1 MHFSYRLDT
10 ARGTTYPADDGQAG
24 QPAGRRQRRSVTLWD
39 TQPMDFSAQ
48 PDNQAFLR
56 QFVENE
62 AELLLKILC
71 AYAVRFGV
79 ATPRTA
85 SAVAAEL
92 LSELVIEALRHADR
106 YDRQRQPM
114 AWLLGI
120 AVNLIKRRRASSARL
135 EQREPLLRDLAGDDA
150 DRFSDGELFDR
161 FVALTVGG
169 PAQALEQREQVN
181 ALLASLPEDE
191 RRLLRLA
198 ALHDMNGER
207 LARELGISPGA
218 ARVRLHRALKRLR
231 GLLGTGKDFDHA

>member
-1 MHFSYRLDT
+1 
-10 ARGTTYPADDGQAG
+10 
-24 QPAGRRQRRSVTLWD
+24 
-39 TQPMDFSAQ
+39 MDFSAQ
-48 PDNQAFLR
+48 ADNQAFLR

-92 LSELVIEALRHADR
+92 LSELVIEALRHAHR

-120 AVNLIKRRRASSARL
+120 AVNLIRRRRASSARL
-135 EQREPLLRDLAGDDA
+135 ERREPLLRDLTPANA
-150 DRFSDGELFDR
+150 DHLSDGELFDR
-161 FVALTVGG
+161 FVALAAGG
-169 PAQALEQREQVN
+169 PAQALEQRERLD
-181 ALLASLPEDE
+181 ALLAYLPEDE

-198 ALHDMNGER
+198 ALHDMNGEL

-231 GLLGTGKDFDHA
+231 GLLGTRKDFDNE